1 MQDKETKINN
11 LRKKIDDIDSQ
22 MIELINLRT
31 EIVCEIPFPFGTM
44 SFPILSRVLSNA
56 DITLIIS
63 LSFTNPK

>member
-31 EIVCEIPFPFGTM
+31 EIVCEISKNKAVGPAIRTG
-44 SFPILSRVLSNA
+44 REAEVLRNV
-56 DITLIIS
+56 
-63 LSFTNPK
+63 F